1 MEDKNL
7 KTGLLAKMGLKYR
20 FVIMTDNT
28 LEEKFSIRLSR
39 VNVLGLLMYVIVICF
54 IIVVLLLSYTPLKE
68 YLPGRSSAKVQKEL
82 LFLSMKSDSLEASLK
97 QQNLYLNNIGTII
110 AGKPIDAI
118 EQKERASKIFVSE
131 LDFNLSKEDSILR
144 KTVEANETG
153 SLFEKKHK
161 DFEHLVFFKPVAGVL
176 TDTYNEQEKH
186 FGVDV
191 VAKEKTPISS
201 VLDGTVIISHWTNET
216 GYVIG
221 LQHRDNFI
229 SLYKHNS
236 LLIKEVGDYVSAGQH
251 IAIIGNSGEFS
262 SGPHLHFELW
272 HNGAPVNPE
281 NYISF

>member
-131 LDFNLSKEDSILR
+131 LDFNLSKEDSIL
-144 KTVEANETG
+144 
-153 SLFEKKHK
+153 
-161 DFEHLVFFKPVAGVL
+161 
-176 TDTYNEQEKH
+176 
-186 FGVDV
+186 
-191 VAKEKTPISS
+191 
-201 VLDGTVIISHWTNET
+201 
-216 GYVIG
+216 
-221 LQHRDNFI
+221 
-229 SLYKHNS
+229 
-236 LLIKEVGDYVSAGQH
+236 
-251 IAIIGNSGEFS
+251 
-262 SGPHLHFELW
+262 
-272 HNGAPVNPE
+272 
-281 NYISF
+281 